1 LDGSTPL
8 RQSNTSPLPLTGDSC
23 PIIVMHAPSSWE
35 KMPPA
40 LKHKAKEARGTWTGF
55 LAITALSLMF
65 TAPFGAFA
73 QDSNEPPVTFNE
85 RFPADQTSTRPSLDT
100 QDAKKE
106 QNVTTTT
113 RTVRVKRVPT
123 ARRVVGIKRARSRVV
138 VVPRGPRCCKV
149 SAWVAPIL
157 RVGFSGPILGIG
169 F

>member
-1 LDGSTPL
+1 
-8 RQSNTSPLPLTGDSC
+8 
-23 PIIVMHAPSSWE
+23 
-35 KMPPA
+35 MPPA

-73 QDSNEPPVTFNE
+73 QDSNEPPATFNE
-85 RFPADQTSTRPSLDT
+85 RFPADPTSTQPSLDT
-100 QDAKKE
+100 RDAKKE

-123 ARRVVGIKRARSRVV
+123 ATRVVGIKRARVV
-138 VVPRGPRCCKV
+138 VVPRGPRWA
-149 SAWVAPIL
+149 SAWVAAIL

>member
-1 LDGSTPL
+1 
-8 RQSNTSPLPLTGDSC
+8 
-23 PIIVMHAPSSWE
+23 
-35 KMPPA
+35 MPPA

-73 QDSNEPPVTFNE
+73 QDSNEPPATFKE
-85 RFPADQTSTRPSLDT
+85 RFPADETSTQPSLDT
-100 QDAKKE
+100 RDAKKE

-123 ARRVVGIKRARSRVV
+123 ATRTVRVKRVPTATRVVDIKRARSRVV
-138 VVPRGPRCCKV
+138 VVPRGARWA
-149 SAWVAPIL
+149 SAWIAPIL